1 MSVLLFSIGQ
11 ISAQDTDNMT
21 STTENTIIDE
31 DITGLQAHDAEVVAS
46 DNNAE
51 YENSTLNAK
60 SQDVIYFDAN
70 READGDGSQENP
82 YKYLTS
88 ERITPGV
95 TAYFNDG
102 TYELNS
108 TCIIS
113 GAKLIGSSYT
123 RIFSNL
129 YDDYDFIVAHNSAFE
144 LTRMNVYNINIL
156 NQGTLTAN
164 NVIFHGND
172 LFDSYFGGVIVCD
185 NPDAVTHLTLTS
197 CYFEDVYDAYN
208 GGCIAAINSNVTISH
223 CGFSH
228 YSSLYRGGAIY
239 SLNSNLSIS
248 DSKFEPY
255 TNTSVELLRTRENV
269 YTAYYGGSIYCENSN
284 MVLKRNSFIGS
295 ISFSFGGCI
304 AALNSVVNSR
314 DDYFNESKS
323 LTDGGGALYISNG
336 ELYIVNSRLYS
347 NSAEFGGAICNINSI
362 LDSYRTWYVF
372 NSANRYG
379 GVIYDIY
386 GTLNLNTNLF
396 GDSRAS
402 IGGTIYTR
410 IPNVFNVYSNSFATA
425 FAEKGS
431 VIFFDGKKE
440 NMDTTFFTSQFSVD
454 YDNLMIPIN
463 STGLETYNTFRHTYS
478 VFAEFTATV
487 NGEEYSIISNPIYYQ
502 ISNQDDTYFENTW
515 HTYRVSDGTVSMMI
529 HDLNDELSQTDV
541 YCSNELRN
549 VTAEINLTGEFS
561 NPTLKFYLIQGQ
573 NIFLYNNYGPN
584 SSNLYTDTR
593 DKLFKGPEYELLETY
608 SIDLSD
614 KVQGNTA
621 EGSLSI
627 NFANPFLNFNFGNI
641 YEAGSFYPASLVN
654 SSFVNSLS
662 QMQNQ
667 DPLSQYYNSNDYGL
681 VSIAKDQKNGGNCW
695 AFAGLATL
703 ETCLKKA
710 TGITFDLSEEN
721 AKNLMAAYS
730 VFGVKIDTNYGGYD
744 YMLMSYLTSWLGPID
759 ESIEDYDEYSSI
771 SIQENP
777 MFHIQNIKFLPARLN
792 STDNDLY
799 KLAIRDYGAVSVML
813 KWNNDYHAVSLVGWD
828 DNYVG
833 TDSLGNIAHGAWIF
847 KNSWGP
853 DWENN
858 GFGYLSYEE
867 KISEQLRPEMH
878 AYTFIFDDINPYTK
892 IYQYDFAGVSE
903 FYHYQNSIY
912 FKNDFIAEN
921 ASLLSAFSTYFDSET
936 NFTVSVYKN
945 GAFMFSQDGTSQAG
959 YYTIPFDTLIPLDKG
974 DKFSIIVNNHNN
986 GANCIP
992 VCSADEIT
1000 KKTFNSNVS
1009 FISLDGETWFDLYDY
1024 ADSCHV
1030 ACIKAFT
1037 QNTTRKGITISMEE
1051 FGRVDNN
1058 HFSVKVN
1065 VEDFNEISS
1074 IDYCLVKFV
1083 VDGNPYYAQI
1093 KNGKATLNLD
1103 LNNGVHSITAQY
1115 KDNVFESNIIQFTF
1129 TVAKNDASTSYNGL
1143 QSLINNAQANSR
1155 IDFYKD
1161 YSYDAKF
1168 DDGEYGIIIDKAI
1181 AVNGNGHIINGLC
1194 EATAL
1199 YISAD
1204 NVELN
1209 NIVFKNTVSI
1219 NGGAIYI
1226 TGRNVTLNNCSFINS
1241 TAENGGG
1248 IYSLFDISLNNCKF
1262 INNIANVGGG
1272 LYILSTATTNIKNS
1286 LFDNNVAGK
1295 DASAIYITGIG
1306 NISLSSSNFTDNV
1319 AANYGGAIM
1328 SNLRHANI
1336 TYCIF
1341 SNNSATS
1348 GGGIYSTDKVNEIKN
1363 CRFINNT
1370 AEKYGGAMLACD
1382 NINIR
1387 NSEFISNKVPYN
1399 ETESIIEN
1407 LAVFGGGAIYSLKN
1421 MNIYNTNFTK
1431 NNASNGGAILSREF
1445 SNIYQSRFDRNT
1457 AKRGGAILNTETR
1470 VLKYTDYQAT
1480 FGTEFAQTNIYNSIF
1495 TNNTAEYGSALY
1507 EVNSVKNSI
1516 FKDNHA
1522 LTTAAIYEINIV
1534 DNSTFTNN
1542 SAKFGGA
1549 IYTANLVKNSVF
1561 CDNHGSEN
1569 GGAIDNA
1576 QKILYC
1582 IFTGN
1587 SARYGGAI
1595 ISSSETNII
1604 SCTFSKNNA
1613 NVSGGA
1619 IYLDGKAIIKAST
1632 FDKNGASYGGAIYF
1646 GSNGRLTVETS
1657 NFTNNRASDFGG
1669 AFLIYSPDET
1679 KMPYVDVILSNF
1691 TGNEANRS
1699 GGAIYSDGKTAI
1711 SNSNFLDNTAKWG
1724 SAMYVR
1730 AYLDLRNSNIRSDSE
1745 VIPVNYAAHYN
1756 EDDSFCGD
1764 LYLKNNVIDAD
1775 IGIFYADNE
1784 LKSSSQYYLVFHNAK
1799 ITKGENIS
1807 IAHLEDDNGNLIRVY
1822 GMGDLYLTLTNQ
1834 NNIPV
1839 RVTLKYN
1846 MDLCNYYLDTSMIDY
1861 GTYKVSGSLS
1871 INHPGSY
1878 SEKQSTLYITDD
1890 AGRLPVALSGS
1901 LTKVYGTSNS
1911 LTITLKDG
1919 YGNVMPNTLI
1929 SINLNGKT
1937 SQIKTNAKGQAIL
1950 GVNLAPKT
1958 YITTVT
1964 FNGNEQ
1970 HLKSSIKTTVTVK
1983 KATPKIIA
1991 SKKTYKL
1998 KAKTKKYTVTLK
2010 DNLGRAMKKAK
2021 VKIKVSGK
2029 TYTAKTN
2036 SKGKATFKLKLK
2048 KKGNLKATITYAG
2061 NAYYNKV
2068 TKTVKIKIKK

>member
-1 MSVLLFSIGQ
+1 MILFATGH

-21 STTENTIIDE
+21 STTENTVIDE
-31 DITGLQAHDAEVVAS
+31 DIACLHASDAEVVAS
-46 DNNAE
+46 DNNAQ
-51 YENSTLNAK
+51 YENSSLKAK

-70 READGDGSQENP
+70 RESDGDGSQSNP

-113 GAKLIGSSYT
+113 GAKLVGSAYT
-123 RIFSNL
+123 RIFSSMN
-129 YDDYDFIVAHNSAFE
+129 DDYDFIVAHNSVLE
-144 LTRMNVYNINIL
+144 LTRMNIYNFNIL
-156 NQGTLTAN
+156 NQGTLTAE

-172 LFDSYFGGVIVCD
+172 LFDTYFGGVIVCD
-185 NPDAVTHLTLTS
+185 NPNAITNLTLNACS
-197 CYFEDVYDAYN
+197 FEDIYDAYN
-208 GGCIAAINSNVTISH
+208 GGCIAAINSNLEITH
-223 CGFSH
+223 CRFSH
-228 YSSLYRGGAIY
+228 FSSLYRGGAIY
-239 SLNSNLSIS
+239 SLNSNLTIS
-248 DSKFEPY
+248 DSRFEPY
-255 TNTSVELLRTRENV
+255 TNSIEELIRTRENQ

-284 MVLKRNSFIGS
+284 IVLKRNSFIGS

-336 ELYIVNSRLYS
+336 ELYIVNSRLYN

-402 IGGTIYTR
+402 VGGIIYTR

-431 VIFFDGKKE
+431 TIFFDGKKE

-454 YDNLMIPIN
+454 YDNLMIPIS
-463 STGLETYNTFRHTYS
+463 STGLETYNTFRNTYS

-502 ISNQDDTYFENTW
+502 ISNRDDTYFENTW
-515 HTYRVSDGTVSMMI
+515 HTYRVSDGKVSMMI

-541 YCSNELRN
+541 YCRNELRN
-549 VTAEINLTGEFS
+549 VTAEINLTGEFT
-561 NPTLKFYLIQGQ
+561 NPTLKFYLIKGA
-573 NIFLYNNYGPN
+573 NIFLYNNYGPD

-593 DKLFKGPEYELLETY
+593 DKLFKGSEYELLETY

-621 EGSLSI
+621 EATCSL

-641 YEAGSFYPASLVN
+641 YEAGSFYPASLLN

-744 YMLMSYLTSWLGPID
+744 YMMMGYLTSWLGPID

-792 STDNDLY
+792 SADNDLY

-813 KWNNDYHAVSLVGWD
+813 KWNNGDYHAVSLVGWD

-833 TDSLGNIAHGAWIF
+833 TDSLGNTAHGAWIF

-936 NFTVSVYKN
+936 SFTVSVYKN

-959 YYTIPFDTLIPLDKG
+959 YYTIPFDTIIQLDKG
-974 DKFSIIVNNHNN
+974 DKFSIVVNNHNN

-1037 QNTTRKGITISMEE
+1037 QNTTRKGITINMEK
-1051 FGRVDNN
+1051 FTQVDNN
-1058 HFSVKVN
+1058 HLSVKVN
-1065 VEDFNEISS
+1065 VEDFDEIKS
-1074 IDYCLVKFV
+1074 IDFCLLKFV

-1103 LNNGVHSITAQY
+1103 LDNGVHSISVQY
-1115 KDNVFESNIIQFTF
+1115 KDNIFESNIIQFTF

-1168 DDGEYGIIIDKAI
+1168 DDGEYGIRIDKAI
-1181 AVNGNGHIINGLC
+1181 SINGHGHIIDGLS

-1199 YISAD
+1199 YISAN

-1226 TGRNVTLNNCSFINS
+1226 TGRNITLNNCSFINS
-1241 TAENGGG
+1241 KAENGGG

-1286 LFDNNVAGK
+1286 LFDNNVAGT

-1306 NISLSSSNFTDNV
+1306 SISLSSSNFTDNA

-1336 TYCIF
+1336 TNCIF
-1341 SNNSATS
+1341 SNNSATI
-1348 GGGIYSTDKVNEIKN
+1348 GGGIYSTDNLNEIKDS
-1363 CRFINNT
+1363 RFINNT
-1370 AEKYGGAMLACD
+1370 AEKYGGAILAS
-1382 NINIR
+1382 NSINIHD
-1387 NSEFISNKVPYN
+1387 SEFIGNKVPYN
-1399 ETESIIEN
+1399 ETETTIES
-1407 LAVFGGGAIYSLKN
+1407 LAEFGGGAIYSLKN
-1421 MNIYNTNFTK
+1421 MNIYNSNFTK
-1431 NNASNGGAILSREF
+1431 NNASNGGAILSRES

-1470 VLKYTDYQAT
+1470 VLKYTDGRIT
-1480 FGTEFAQTNIYNSIF
+1480 FGSEFTQTNIYDSIF
-1495 TNNTAEYGSALY
+1495 TKNTAKFGSALY
-1507 EVNSVKNSI
+1507 EVNLVKNSI

-1522 LTTAAIYEINIV
+1522 LTIGTVYDINIV
-1534 DNSTFTNN
+1534 DNSSFTNN
-1542 SAKFGGA
+1542 SAESGGA
-1549 IYTANLVKNSVF
+1549 IYSVTLVKNSVF
-1561 CDNHGSEN
+1561 SDNHASEN
-1569 GGAIDNA
+1569 GGAIYGA
-1576 QKILYC
+1576 LKIFDC

-1587 SARYGGAI
+1587 SARFGGAI
-1595 ISSSETNII
+1595 ISLSETNII

-1619 IYLDGKAIIKAST
+1619 VYMNGKAIIKAST
-1632 FDKNGASYGGAIYF
+1632 FNQNIATYGGSAYF
-1646 GSNGRLTVETS
+1646 SEGGRYTVETS
-1657 NFTNNRASDFGG
+1657 DFTKNMASDFGG
-1669 AFLIYSPDET
+1669 AIFTYSSGKASMAYLD
-1679 KMPYVDVILSNF
+1679 ISLCNF
-1691 TGNEANRS
+1691 TGNNVNKS
-1699 GGAIYSDGKTAI
+1699 GGAIYTESKTTV
-1711 SNSNFLDNTAKWG
+1711 SNSNFADNTAKWG
-1724 SAMYVR
+1724 SAIYAR
-1730 AYLDLRNSNIRSDSE
+1730 AYLDLKNSNIRSDSE
-1745 VIPVNYAAHYN
+1745 VIPVSYAAHYN
-1756 EDDSFCGD
+1756 EDNSFYGD

-1775 IGIFYADNE
+1775 IGIFYADDE
-1784 LKSSSQYYLVFHNAK
+1784 LKSSSQYYLVFHSAK

-1807 IAHLEDDNGNLIRVY
+1807 MAHLEDDNGNLIRVY

-1861 GTYKVSGSLS
+1861 GTYKVSGLLS
-1871 INHPGSY
+1871 KNHPGSY
-1878 SEKQSTLYITDD
+1878 SVKQSTLFITDE
-1890 AGRLPVALSGS
+1890 AGHLPVALSGS

-1911 LTITLKDG
+1911 LTITLRDG
-1919 YGNVMPNTLI
+1919 YGNVLPNTLI

-1937 SQIKTNAKGQAIL
+1937 SQIKTNAKGQASL

-1958 YITTVT
+1958 YTATVT

-1983 KATPKIIA
+1983 KANPKIIA

-2010 DNLGRAMKKAK
+2010 DNLGRTIKKAK
-2021 VKIKVSGK
+2021 VTIKVNGK

-2048 KKGNLKATITYAG
+2048 KKGNLKAKITYAG